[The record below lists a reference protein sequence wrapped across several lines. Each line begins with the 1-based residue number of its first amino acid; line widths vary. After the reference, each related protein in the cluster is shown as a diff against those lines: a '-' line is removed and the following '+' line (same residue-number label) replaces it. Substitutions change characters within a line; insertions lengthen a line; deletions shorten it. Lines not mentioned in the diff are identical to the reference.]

1 MPADRSSPRHPRN
14 GHGAAAAASKNAA
27 AEALSG
33 ASQELHDFIGDL
45 EELIEATTSL
55 TGEDLTHAK
64 AKLYARIAAARK
76 AAGEVHRGVA
86 DRARQRIKAVN
97 SYVQDQPWKSVGIG
111 VAAGLLIGI
120 LLSRR
125 SE

>member
-1 MPADRSSPRHPRN
+1 MKADRTSPGHPRN
-14 GHGAAAAASKNAA
+14 GHGAASAASKSAS
-27 AEALSG
+27 AEALAG
-33 ASQELHDFIGDL
+33 ASQELHDFIADL

-97 SYVQDQPWKSVGIG
+97 SYVQDQPWKSVGMGI
-111 VAAGLLIGI
+111 AAGLLIGL

-125 SE
+125 GE

>member
-1 MPADRSSPRHPRN
+1 MKADRSSPGHPRN
-14 GHGAAAAASKNAA
+14 GHGAPAASKSAA

-86 DRARQRIKAVN
+86 DRARHRIKMVN
-97 SYVQDQPWKSVGIG
+97 SYVQEQPWKSVGIG
-111 VAAGLLIGI
+111 AVAGLLVGV